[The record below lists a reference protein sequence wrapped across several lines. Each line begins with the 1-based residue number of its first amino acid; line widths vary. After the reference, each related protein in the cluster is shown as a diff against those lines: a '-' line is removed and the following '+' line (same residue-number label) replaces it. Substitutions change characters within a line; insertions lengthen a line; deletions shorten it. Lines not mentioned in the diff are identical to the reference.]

1 MFDWRRLKP
10 LRPHQIFFFYTT
22 IQNYSD
28 NGYQYSYK
36 SNQIKSNQI
45 KLNQQQQTSRQ
56 LIRINNQ
63 LPPSVVLHNII
74 MKSILIT
81 TGATITFE
89 SLIQIIVSPQFLNNL
104 IRLKI
109 NKLIIQYGHEIKNSI
124 NLSESFFNETINKYD
139 LINLFNLEI
148 EETPIGDDDDEGI
161 RLFKNSDIEIL
172 AFSYSSNINK
182 YIENVDLIISHAGT
196 GSIIDCLH
204 LNKPLIVIVNDK
216 LMDNH
221 QLEIAQQF
229 TKLNYCIYYSI
240 KELEQYVNNNDNNKD
255 SRFWNQLNQL
265 INGELQLNK
274 LPQTDGSIIETI
286 ICEELEK

>member
-1 MFDWRRLKP
+1 MASFKTTSDTSN
-10 LRPHQIFFFYTT
+10 FFFYTT

-81 TGATITFE
+81 TGATITFK
-89 SLIQIIVSPQFLNNL
+89 SLIQIILSPQFLNNL

>member
-10 LRPHQIFFFYTT
+10 LRPHQIFFFIRQYRT
-22 IQNYSD
+22 IRITDINIHT
-28 NGYQYSYK
+28 
-36 SNQIKSNQI
+36 NQIKS
-45 KLNQQQQTSRQ
+45 NQQQQTSRQ

-63 LPPSVVLHNII
+63 LPSSVVLHNII

-81 TGATITFE
+81 TGATITFK
-89 SLIQIIVSPQFLNNL
+89 SLIQIILSPQFLNNL

>member
-10 LRPHQIFFFYTT
+10 LRPHQIFFFIRQYRT
-22 IQNYSD
+22 IRITDIHIHTDQS
-28 NGYQYSYK
+28 
-36 SNQIKSNQI
+36 
-45 KLNQQQQTSRQ
+45 NQQQQTSRQ

-81 TGATITFE
+81 TGATITFK
-89 SLIQIIVSPQFLNNL
+89 SLIQIILSPQFLNNL

>member
-1 MFDWRRLKP
+1 
-10 LRPHQIFFFYTT
+10 
-22 IQNYSD
+22 
-28 NGYQYSYK
+28 
-36 SNQIKSNQI
+36 
-45 KLNQQQQTSRQ
+45 
-56 LIRINNQ
+56 
-63 LPPSVVLHNII
+63 

-81 TGATITFE
+81 TGATITFK
-89 SLIQIIVSPQFLNNL
+89 SLIQIILSPQFLNNL

-124 NLSESFFNETINKYD
+124 NLSEPFFNETINKYD

-148 EETPIGDDDDEGI
+148 EETPIGDDDDDEGI

>member
-10 LRPHQIFFFYTT
+10 LRPHQIFFFIRQYRT
-22 IQNYSD
+22 IRITDINIHT
-28 NGYQYSYK
+28 
-36 SNQIKSNQI
+36 NQIKS
-45 KLNQQQQTSRQ
+45 NQQQQTSRQ

-81 TGATITFE
+81 TGATITFK
-89 SLIQIIVSPQFLNNL
+89 SLIQIILSPQFLNNL

>member
-81 TGATITFE
+81 TGATITFK
-89 SLIQIIVSPQFLNNL
+89 SLIQIILSPQFLNNL